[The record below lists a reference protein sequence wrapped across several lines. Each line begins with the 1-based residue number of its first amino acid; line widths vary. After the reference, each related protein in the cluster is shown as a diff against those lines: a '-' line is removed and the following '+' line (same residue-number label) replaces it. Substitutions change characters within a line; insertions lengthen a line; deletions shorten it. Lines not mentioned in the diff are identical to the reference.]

1 MGNFFDYIIVVAP
14 IIGYIPQI
22 YKVIKNKSDLGFNTL
37 RISFLLNS
45 IIIEFF
51 LNLAYNLK
59 NYQYSFHIYARTF
72 SLMVAFFGV
81 IIKTIVKTIYSHNSK
96 QQLKHNII
104 NFTLVFTYSCIF
116 LPIMLLTSSNI
127 VILLSVFSSILNFCN
142 YLPQIRDTYKLKMS
156 GSLSYLAVIFDY
168 IGNVCIFIYMVI
180 SGQTNFLILFPII
193 IVNIS
198 IIIQLSLMYYFDY
211 YIKRKLKKYNRMIEM
226 VELDKVEIAIV
237 EEIEI

>member
-1 MGNFFDYIIVVAP
+1 MENFFDYIIVIAP

-22 YKVIKNKSDLGFNTL
+22 YKVIKKKTDLGFNTL

-59 NYQYSFHIYARTF
+59 NNEYSFHLYARTF

-81 IIKTIVKTIYSHNSK
+81 ILKTIIKTIYSHDSK
-96 QQLKHNII
+96 MQLKHNVV
-104 NFTLVFTYSCIF
+104 NFALIFTYSCIF
-116 LPIMLLTSSNI
+116 LPIILMTSSNI
-127 VILLSVFSSILNFCN
+127 VIPLSILSSILNFCN
-142 YLPQIRDTYKLKMS
+142 YIPQIKDTYKLKMS

-168 IGNVCIFIYMVI
+168 IGNIIIFIYMLVN
-180 SGQTNFLILFPII
+180 GQTDFLILCPII

-198 IIIQLSLMYYFDY
+198 IIVQLSLMYYYDFY
-211 YIKRKLKKYNRMIEM
+211 LKKKIKNYNKMIEM
-226 VELDKVEIAIV
+226 VELN
-237 EEIEI
+237 EIEISEEIVV

>member
-1 MGNFFDYIIVVAP
+1 MENFFDYIIIIAP
-14 IIGYIPQI
+14 IVGYIPQI

-37 RISFLLNS
+37 RVSFLLNS

-59 NYQYSFHIYARTF
+59 NHQYSFHVYARTF
-72 SLMVAFFGV
+72 SLMVAFLGV

-96 QQLKHNII
+96 LQLRHNIT
-104 NFTLVFTYSCIF
+104 NFMLIFTYACIF

-127 VILLSVFSSILNFCN
+127 VILLSVLSSILNFCN
-142 YLPQIRDTYKLKMS
+142 YIPQIRDTYKLKMS

-168 IGNVCIFIYMVI
+168 IGNICIFIYMLTC
-180 SGQTNFLILFPII
+180 GQTDFLILCPII

-211 YIKRKLKKYNRMIEM
+211 YIKKKLKKYNKMVEM
-226 VELDKVEIAIV
+226 VELNKVEIAIV